1 LYFIGF
7 SVAGP
12 FPVYAPRF
20 SSEDRGPHLRRY
32 AARPACPEAGCHAA
46 LTSINKVLPLYG
58 MATGAPISHHLSL
71 YRYWLSK
78 RGSRLMPA
86 RRDLSPG
93 DIPALLPFL
102 VIVGKTGNQ
111 LRYRLMGTAVVHAI
125 GYDATGKAVGA
136 YIVSRPDGVEMRA
149 IYERVFTGAR
159 PVFSTG
165 EFIFRSGAHLNM
177 SLLTLPLS
185 DDGAAV
191 NMTVSS
197 LATRTNTSLVAERG
211 WLKGLPITIC
221 DVLDVGSAE
230 ELETLCREWE
240 QCSAPLIR

>member
-1 LYFIGF
+1 
-7 SVAGP
+7 
-12 FPVYAPRF
+12 
-20 SSEDRGPHLRRY
+20 
-32 AARPACPEAGCHAA
+32 
-46 LTSINKVLPLYG
+46 VLPLYG
-58 MATGAPISHHLSL
+58 MATDAPISHHLSL

-86 RRDLSPG
+86 RHDLSPG

-102 VIVGKTGNQ
+102 IIVGKTGSQ
-111 LRYRLMGTAVVHAI
+111 LHYRLIGTAVVQAI
-125 GYDATGKAVGA
+125 GYDATGTAVGSYFISSGDA
-136 YIVSRPDGVEMRA
+136 VETRA
-149 IYERVFTGAR
+149 IFERVFTAAR

-165 EFIFRSGAHLNM
+165 EFIFRSGAQLNM

-197 LATRTNTSLVAERG
+197 LATLCNTSLVAKRG
-211 WLKGLPITIC
+211 WLKGLPITVC

-230 ELETLCREWE
+230 ELGRLCREWE
-240 QCSAPLIR
+240 QRGTRIIR